1 MKEETGYFSSTD
13 GTQIFYRAW
22 NKNTDG
28 CLIVV
33 HGIGEHSGRYK
44 DFAEKLDDLPISV
57 FGFDLRGHG
66 RSEGSRVYVRSFQD
80 FISDIY
86 AYRQWIENRYQKQKF
101 ILLGQSLG
109 GLISVSTVL
118 RDQAHWKA
126 LILMSP
132 FFAVYKT
139 HGILNSLAAAL
150 ACFIP
155 NLIWKNPIKPSYLSH
170 DLEEVKKYKED
181 QLIQRAITAR
191 LACEMFRGCSL
202 VYNQA
207 REIQLPVLILAAGDD
222 RIVSLK
228 ATQKFFKG
236 ISSTEKKMEV
246 FERSYHELLH
256 EKERDEAILLIREF
270 LNEVSS

>member
-22 NKNTDG
+22 NKNTDD

-57 FGFDLRGHG
+57 FSLDLRGHG
-66 RSEGSRVYVRSFQD
+66 RSEGSRVYVQSFQD
-80 FISDIY
+80 FIDDID
-86 AYRQWIENRYQKQKF
+86 AYRQWIGNRYQKRTF

-109 GLISVSTVL
+109 GLISVFTVL
-118 RDQAHWKA
+118 KDQANWKA

-132 FFAVYKT
+132 FFAVFKA

-155 NLIWKNPIKPSYLSH
+155 NFVWKNPFKVSYLSR
-170 DLEEVKKYKED
+170 DPEEVKKYRED
-181 QLIQRAITAR
+181 RLVQRAVTSR

-207 REIQLPVLILAAGDD
+207 KEIRLPVLILASGDD

-228 ATQKFFKG
+228 ATEKFFEKI
-236 ISSTEKKMEV
+236 ISSDKKMKV
-246 FERSYHELLH
+246 FEGSYHELLH
-256 EKERDEAILLIREF
+256 EKERDEVIQLIREF
-270 LNEVSS
+270 LNSH